1 MRRGQQEVSLCGI
14 RWGGEGKLLWGDN
27 LSFDVNLLNLRWE
40 SVMWRAEGEK
50 QSWQKE
56 VQMQSFLGRN
66 EPLFMVQKDTVVY
79 SGLLSNN
86 DRGTVWEMMSQTS
99 KQDPYI
105 ISSNSDIYWGLYSV
119 PQSQTFE

>member
-1 MRRGQQEVSLCGI
+1 
-14 RWGGEGKLLWGDN
+14 
-27 LSFDVNLLNLRWE
+27 
-40 SVMWRAEGEK
+40 MWRAEGEK

-105 ISSNSDIYWGLYSV
+105 SSSNSDIYWGLYSV